1 MLPSLTRLNLKELGE
16 NDLPLTGADVDDG
29 GGGGLGL
36 PGGPAGPPNPPYLVD
51 NEYLLKPFDR
61 DDPTWHIADRSD
73 PEHHTGVAILA
84 YTNEMSSM
92 MIAQERNMLASHFV
106 ANREPIDVID
116 RMCPYLAFFAPLVH
130 LDQLMSVYQLDAIYK
145 EFVHL
150 ELIVG
155 PAPNFRNC
163 TTRLLLT
170 NGYTETQEFSLATN
184 LVHATIKL
192 ALFDLYNIPSVVP
205 LIDSAGRKAQ
215 FLFVQESMKRMLA
228 AFQSGLET
236 TPVSEL
242 TRYSRG
248 PIGLYRG
255 MKDVALN
262 SSLNEVLRKL
272 QTSYSSWTTDKN
284 VAAGFAAAANNL
296 SVMLHFV
303 PDAERGRFIVAI
315 VVDKKLPRSWQ
326 CNAYAPEHEV
336 IVPSGTAYVTLSSDD
351 ASPAWTFVQ
360 AVPGAWD
367 FSYRFARVGME
378 TVDEPEKRWVMGPS
392 EIGVP
397 EMDAHWEI
405 GPQPWGRPRDLGT
418 EGLPSP
424 LWPDNYNL
432 PGYPSPIDDSPDYA
446 NYSPTNPPSL
456 DSPNY
461 SPNTPPNV
469 PNTPPNVPNTP
480 PNVPNPPPYVP
491 NTPPYV
497 PNPPPYVPN
506 TPPNVPN
513 TPPNVPNTPPYVPN
527 TPGYDL

>member
-36 PGGPAGPPNPPYLVD
+36 PGGPAGPPNSPYLVE
-51 NEYLLKPFDR
+51 NEYLLRTFDN
-61 DDPTWHIADRSD
+61 DDPTWHIANRS
-73 PEHHTGVAILA
+73 EEQHHTGVAILA

-92 MIAQERNMLASHFV
+92 MIAQERNMLDASYFV
-106 ANREPIDVID
+106 ANRKPIEVID

-130 LDQLMSVYQLDAIYK
+130 LDQLMSVYNFDAIYK
-145 EFVHL
+145 ESVHL
-150 ELIVG
+150 KLTFG
-155 PAPNFRNC
+155 PAPNFHNC
-163 TTRLLLT
+163 TTRLILT
-170 NGYTETQEFSLATN
+170 DGGDEGNKKFSLATTY
-184 LVHATIKL
+184 VHDTIKR
-192 ALFDLYNIPSVVP
+192 ALFDLYNIPSVFTRV
-205 LIDSAGRKAQ
+205 DSDGRKAQ
-215 FLFVQESMKRMLA
+215 LLFVQESMKRMLA

-236 TPVSEL
+236 TSVFEL
-242 TRYSRG
+242 IRYSGG
-248 PIGLYRG
+248 PTGLYRG

-262 SSLNEVLRKL
+262 SSLNEVLCRL

-284 VAAGFAAAANNL
+284 VALGFAAAYNDS
-296 SVMLHFV
+296 SVMLHYV
-303 PDAERGRFIVAI
+303 PDAEGGGERGRFIAAI

-326 CNAYAPEHEV
+326 CNAYTTPEHEV
-336 IVPSGTAYVTLSSDD
+336 IVPSGTAYVSLSSDD
-351 ASPAWTFVQ
+351 ASPAWTFV
-360 AVPGAWD
+360 VPLPGTTGRP
-367 FSYRFARVGME
+367 YRFAQVGMA
-378 TVDEPEKRWVMGPS
+378 TLDVPEKRWVG
-392 EIGVP
+392 

-446 NYSPTNPPSL
+446 NYSP
-456 DSPNY
+456 
-461 SPNTPPNV
+461 NTPLN
-469 PNTPPNVPNTP
+469 
-480 PNVPNPPPYVP
+480 
-491 NTPPYV
+491 
-497 PNPPPYVPN
+497 VPN